1 MAGPQAMR
9 LETTLASAA
18 LLLAAISVAFR
29 AWRLSRWLP
38 IEAEVVRVE
47 LVGPIGLSPSRF
59 AKQLA
64 LQRTG
69 QGGMGPEI
77 VHHAELVYVVN
88 GVPHDAELTFD
99 GPPDQKVSLRF
110 NPHDASEYTAS
121 QPDYAPAIALA
132 ALGIVSWICSV
143 S

>member
-1 MAGPQAMR
+1 MVGPQPMR

-18 LLLAAISVAFR
+18 LLLAAISAAIR
-29 AWRLSRWLP
+29 AWRLAGWVP

-47 LVGPIGLSPSRF
+47 LVGPIWLSPSQF
-59 AKQLA
+59 AKQLE

-77 VHHAELVYVVN
+77 VHHAELVYVAN
-88 GVPHDAELTFD
+88 GIPHSAELTFD
-99 GPPDQKVSLRF
+99 GPPDQKVALRF
-110 NPHDASEYTAS
+110 DPHDASQYTAS
-121 QPDYAPAIALA
+121 HPDYAPAIALA
-132 ALGIVSWICSV
+132 ALGIVSLLYSV